1 MGSVGPFLGRTMGV
15 YVNGVLQAYTRSNT
29 LSIQADE
36 VDVTS
41 KDSALWKDILMT
53 VKSWSVSG
61 DGLVA
66 LNSTANADALIDLL
80 IAGTQVT
87 LRFGNP
93 KTGAYHGDEYWVG
106 SAYVNSVEISAG
118 NADPVTYSFSFTGD
132 GALTSYSYT

>member
-1 MGSVGPFLGRTMGV
+1 MASAVQLGRTLGV
-15 YVNGVLQAYTRSNT
+15 YVDGVLQAYTRSNS

-53 VKSWSVSG
+53 TKSWSVSG

-66 LNSTANADALIDLL
+66 FSSSANADKLIDLL
-80 IAGTQVT
+80 IAGTSVT
-87 LRFGNP
+87 VRFGNP
-93 KTGAYHGDEYWVG
+93 KTGAYHGDIYYYG

-118 NADPVTYSFSFTGD
+118 NTDPVTYTFSFTGD
-132 GALTSYSYT
+132 GALSTATWT